1 MQFQIATRAMKT
13 NQAQTK
19 DTHVFAFFKRIIGE
33 GFFGGDLYK
42 QGEQIKGR
50 AFQEEKIKMD

>member
-19 DTHVFAFFKRIIGE
+19 DTHVCFFRE
-33 GFFGGDLYK
+33 NNRRGFFWGDLYK
-42 QGEQIKGR
+42 HGEQIKGK
-50 AFQEEKIKMD
+50 AF

>member
-1 MQFQIATRAMKT
+1 MKT

-33 GFFGGDLYK
+33 GFFGETYINKESKSRGK
-42 QGEQIKGR
+42 HSRK
-50 AFQEEKIKMD
+50 KK